1 MGKLAG
7 AVFGGLFIAAT
18 SAGTWKAYSY
28 SYETAYLHA
37 AKAEDTASSVQASNA
52 GTKGDRLVVSPT
64 KTVAVEPIVAPSDT
78 LPQVVATPQAMP
90 GATPSTY
97 AVAALT
103 STEVELP
110 KPRFEPRQPSA
121 ADIALAKEEAARA
134 KQREKAKRAEKQKL
148 LLDDAQI
155 AALKQRLNLTPT
167 QEEFW
172 PAVEVTLRDVV
183 RVHGRKGSDSRSAPK
198 IDVNSAEVQQLIS
211 AAVPLIM
218 RLSEDQKREVRQLAR
233 IMGLETVAQRI

>member
-1 MGKLAG
+1 MLIGKLAG

-28 SYETAYLHA
+28 SYETAQLHA
-37 AKAEDTASSVQASNA
+37 VKAAEQAASAGQASNA
-52 GTKGDRLVVSPT
+52 GTKSDRLVVAQT
-64 KTVAVEPIVAPSDT
+64 RTVAVEPILAPSEAV
-78 LPQVVATPQAMP
+78 PQIAAAPQGNSETA
-90 GATPSTY
+90 TY

-103 STEVELP
+103 STDVELP
-110 KPRFEPRQPSA
+110 KPRLEPRKSTA
-121 ADIALAKEEAARA
+121 AEIAREKQQAA
-134 KQREKAKRAEKQKL
+134 REKAKRAEKQKL

-155 AALKQRLNLTPT
+155 AALKTRLKLTPT
-167 QEEFW
+167 QQEFW

-183 RVHGRKGSDSRSAPK
+183 RAHARNGHGARAAPR

-218 RLSEDQKREVRQLAR
+218 RLSEEQKREVRQLAR
-233 IMGLETVAQRI
+233 IMGLETVAQQI

>member
-7 AVFGGLFIAAT
+7 AVFGGLFVAAT

-28 SYETAYLHA
+28 SYETAQLQAAAHA
-37 AKAEDTASSVQASNA
+37 AEQTGPTAPISNA
-52 GTKGDRLVVSPT
+52 DVKSDRLIVPQA
-64 KTVAVEPIVAPSDT
+64 KTVAVEQIVAPPSP
-78 LPQVVATPQAMP
+78 LPEIVAAPAAAP
-90 GATPSTY
+90 APATY

-103 STEVELP
+103 STDLDLRKTRVGP
-110 KPRFEPRQPSA
+110 SKPA
-121 ADIALAKEEAARA
+121 AAAPVPA
-134 KQREKAKRAEKQKL
+134 PAPPKAKREDIQKL

-155 AALKQRLNLTPT
+155 AALKSRLKLTPT

-183 RVHGRKGSDSRSAPK
+183 RAHARKGRNGRSAPQ
-198 IDVNSAEVQQLIS
+198 IDVNSTEVQQLIS

-218 RLSEDQKREVRQLAR
+218 RLSEEQKREVRQLAR